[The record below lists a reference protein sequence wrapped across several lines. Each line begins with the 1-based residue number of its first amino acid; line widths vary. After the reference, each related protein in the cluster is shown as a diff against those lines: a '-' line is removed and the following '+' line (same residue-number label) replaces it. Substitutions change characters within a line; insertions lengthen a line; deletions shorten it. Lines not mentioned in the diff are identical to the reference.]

1 MNDKQ
6 ENKYFYQMKKI
17 EKYSDNIDIKF
28 SKNNLFDKHISIQRK
43 KSNLF
48 IPMNISNESRNRP
61 LLHPTKTNIS
71 TDVKDEKLKINKNI
85 YKNILKQNNYI
96 EDNILLERP
105 KVKIKMNSLKHNNI
119 NKNTVSSKK
128 NNNQIKCKVHKL
140 KPVTSKYINKK
151 IDNLSNSNIKVNQSN
166 LSKINYRIIDS
177 NKNSLD
183 LKEKNNELMDKDK
196 SYINY
201 YNIIQ
206 EKSLDKLS
214 KHLDKLIGE
223 KQQSKSE
230 YPDNNEKSESI
241 KKNSHSNHIVT
252 VKSEKKLN
260 LKKDV
265 KIKDYNINVY
275 KKKIQRKISFFP
287 KINTLSD
294 NNFLTFEHNSI
305 INNDKEEKLKSEQCN
320 KTNKNKKKNKIKS
333 NKTHDFI
340 TNRNNNPNKKYI
352 NEKTNLNN
360 YINNSILMS
369 TFYFKNNKKPKHNTN
384 ISRNHLSELI
394 SKNETNDFDNIK
406 GENLVFNNNETF
418 KDNIYNYIEIIKPEV
433 KYENYSSKKNNYTKK
448 KTKNFHNFDILKNNV
463 IVNRSNLEDITNYSK
478 NDNSFNY
485 NFIGNIEKYNL
496 NLNKNNKTL
505 YSNNSSQFNTVN
517 TLNNSEKNILKIPYH
532 KKCDQKNNKFNK
544 NETINYN
551 NNSLIKKINFTSKKI
566 NMKSDVLLN
575 GRNITPD
582 NSINK
587 KLKNLI
593 TSIEY
598 YNRNY
603 RLPNYELKDK
613 NIILS
618 EFDQNGKIN
627 IKVKE
632 MKNSIEKI
640 LRDNSFKKIKNTNCR
655 NSPQKYNLLTY
666 VKKNQGTYLKKIKN
680 QINNNTVKHT
690 NYYRPTFLFQ

>member
-6 ENKYFYQMKKI
+6 ENKYFYQIKKI
-17 EKYSDNIDIKF
+17 KKFSDNINIKL
-28 SKNNLFDKHISIQRK
+28 SKNNKFDKHISIQRK
-43 KSNLF
+43 KSNLL

-61 LLHPTKTNIS
+61 LLQPTKTNIS
-71 TDVKDEKLKINKNI
+71 TDVKDEKLIINKNI
-85 YKNILKQNNYI
+85 YKNILKQNNFI

-105 KVKIKMNSLKHNNI
+105 KVKIKMNSLKHNNT

-128 NNNQIKCKVHKL
+128 SNNQIKCKVHKL
-140 KPVTSKYINKK
+140 KPENSKYINKK
-151 IDNLSNSNIKVNQSN
+151 FDNLSKSNIKTKQSN
-166 LSKINYRIIDS
+166 LSKINYGIIDL
-177 NKNSLD
+177 NKNVLD
-183 LKEKNNELMDKDK
+183 LKEKINELIKKDK

-214 KHLDKLIGE
+214 KHLDNLIGE
-223 KQQSKSE
+223 KLQSKSE
-230 YPDNNEKSESI
+230 YPDNNEKNESI
-241 KKNSHSNHIVT
+241 KKNSHFNHIDS

-260 LKKDV
+260 LKNDV
-265 KIKDYNINVY
+265 KINDYDTNVY
-275 KKKIQRKISFFP
+275 RKKIQRKINVYP
-287 KINTLSD
+287 KINTFPD
-294 NNFLTFEHNSI
+294 NNFLTFEHNST
-305 INNDKEEKLKSEQCN
+305 INNDKEEILKTEQCN
-320 KTNKNKKKNKIKS
+320 KTNKNKNKIKP
-333 NKTHDFI
+333 NKTHNFI
-340 TNRNNNPNKKYI
+340 TNRNNNLNKKYI

-369 TFYFKNNKKPKHNTN
+369 TFSFKKNKKTKLNAN

-394 SKNETNDFDNIK
+394 SKNELNDFDNIK

-418 KDNIYNYIEIIKPEV
+418 KDNIYNYIEVIKPEI
-433 KYENYSSKKNNYTKK
+433 KYENYSSKKSNYTKIR
-448 KTKNFHNFDILKNNV
+448 TKNNYNFDILKNNV

-485 NFIGNIEKYNL
+485 KFLGNNENNNL
-496 NLNKNNKTL
+496 NLYKNNNAL

-532 KKCDQKNNKFNK
+532 KKNDKKNNKSNE

-566 NMKSDVLLN
+566 NMKSDDLLN
-575 GRNITPD
+575 GQNITPH

-587 KLKNLI
+587 KLKNVV

-603 RLPNYELKDK
+603 KEPNYELKDK

-618 EFDQNGKIN
+618 EVDQNGKIN

-640 LRDNSFKKIKNTNCR
+640 LRDNSFKKTKKSNCR
-655 NSPQKYNLLTY
+655 NSPQKFNLLTY
-666 VKKNQGTYLKKIKN
+666 VKKNQGTYLKKIQN
-680 QINNNTVKHT
+680 LNNNTVSHN
-690 NYYRPTFLFQ
+690 NYYRPTILFQ